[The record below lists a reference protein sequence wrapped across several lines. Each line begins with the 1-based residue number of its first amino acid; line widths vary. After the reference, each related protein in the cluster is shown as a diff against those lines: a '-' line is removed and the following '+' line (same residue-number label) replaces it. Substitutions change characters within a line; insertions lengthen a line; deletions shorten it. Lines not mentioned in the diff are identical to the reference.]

1 MEHPRSPRSVPV
13 PRKRL
18 GVFERY
24 LSVWVGLCMVFGVLL
39 GQFAPQVVQSLRS
52 LEFGT
57 GSHINLPIALLIWL
71 MIIPMMM
78 KVDFASVR
86 RVGDSPKGLLVTLV
100 VNWLVKPFSMALL
113 AWFFFRIVFLAW
125 MGPRKPIN
133 TLRGASFWPR
143 PRARPWSLSGVT

>member
-1 MEHPRSPRSVPV
+1 MERTRDMMPV
-13 PRKRL
+13 PAQRKRL

-39 GQFAPQVVQSLRS
+39 GQLTPQLVQSLRS

-86 RVGDSPKGLLVTLV
+86 RVGDSP
-100 VNWLVKPFSMALL
+100 
-113 AWFFFRIVFLAW
+113 R
-125 MGPRKPIN
+125 
-133 TLRGASFWPR
+133 AS
-143 PRARPWSLSGVT
+143 L